1 MDFAE
6 LIAWTA
12 DPQAWLALLTLSLL
26 EIVLGVDNIIFL
38 TIVVGRL
45 PVEQRARAR
54 RMGLAAAMIMRLALL
69 FSLAYLAKLTTDLFR
84 MPLLN
89 QGISGRDL
97 VLILGGLFL
106 IAKATSEINVTMET
120 GAGGHGEAG
129 MSARA
134 LTFGSA
140 IFQIM
145 LLDLVFSLDSVI
157 SAVGLADHLPV
168 MALAIIIAVVAM
180 LFLARPLGEFV
191 ERHLSVKMLALSFL
205 LLVGVALV
213 ADGTELHIPRGY
225 LYFAMG
231 FSIGVEML
239 NLRARARAAARRGL
253 DGPGR

>member
-1 MDFAE
+1 ME
-6 LIAWTA
+6 WLNWIYE
-12 DPQAWLALLTLSLL
+12 PQAWLALLTLTLL

-45 PVEQRARAR
+45 PKEQRARAR
-54 RMGLAAAMIMRLALL
+54 RLGLGAAMGMRIALL
-69 FSLAYLAKLTTDLFR
+69 FSLFWLARLTKDLFTVPFVD
-84 MPLLN
+84 M
-89 QGISGRDL
+89 GISGRDL

-106 IAKATSEINVTMET
+106 IAKATSEINVTMNTE
-120 GAGGHGEAG
+120 GGHGDAG

-168 MALAIIIAVVAM
+168 MVIAIVIAVAVM
-180 LFLARPLGEFV
+180 MFLARPLGDFV
-191 ERHLSVKMLALSFL
+191 DKHMSVKILALAFL

-213 ADGTELHIPRGY
+213 ADGTDFHIPRGY

-231 FSIGVEML
+231 FSIGVEMI
-239 NLRARARAAARRGL
+239 NLRARARAAAKRDTESGS
-253 DGPGR
+253 GGV